1 MMSMNTLLR
10 PGLAAITL
18 ALAAASAPAAT
29 KAAPRVAPALEGT
42 VTEVYDAQTLQLTQ
56 ASGQAVEVRL
66 ADIEVPEPCQ
76 TWGPEARDA
85 LKDWVMGR
93 QVRVTTR
100 GAAGKGRVRG
110 VVLLEGANVNAN
122 MVSEGHAWSV
132 RTRWDQGPFVKQ
144 ERLAKSL
151 SRGLHGAGDSQTPK
165 QFRATHAPC
174 AK

>member
-1 MMSMNTLLR
+1 MMSLNRSWRVALT
-10 PGLAAITL
+10 AATL
-18 ALAAASAPAAT
+18 ALVSAAVPAAP
-29 KAAPRVAPALEGT
+29 KAPPRVAPALEGT

-56 ASGQAVEVRL
+56 ADGKAVEVRL
-66 ADIEVPEPCQ
+66 ADIDVPEPCQ

-85 LKDWVMGR
+85 LKEWVMGR

-100 GAAGKGRVRG
+100 GAAGKGRVAG
-110 VVLLEGANVNAN
+110 VVVLEGANINAN

-151 SRGLHGAGDSQTPK
+151 GRGLHGAGGSQTPK

>member
-1 MMSMNTLLR
+1 MTSMHRSLCA
-10 PGLAAITL
+10 GLAAIALVL
-18 ALAAASAPAAT
+18 ASMSAPAAT

-42 VTEVYDAQTLQLTQ
+42 VTEVYDARTLQLTQ
-56 ASGQAVEVRL
+56 ADGKAVEVRL

-93 QVRVTTR
+93 QVRVNAR
-100 GAAGKGRVRG
+100 GGAGKGRVAG
-110 VVLLEGANVNAN
+110 IVVLEGANINAN

-151 SRGLHGAGDSQTPK
+151 GRGLHGAGDSQTPK